1 MSSQDLEEAGE
12 GVVVMV
18 GTVIHVVVM
27 VGVAMVAIMDAV
39 VVAAAIMDMVVV
51 AKGEEVYQIVLPKNC
66 TKKVL

>member
-39 VVAAAIMDMVVV
+39 VVAV
-51 AKGEEVYQIVLPKNC
+51 ATVKNGNWLL
-66 TKKVL
+66 TT